1 MTAGPV
7 IVRVDATSGT
17 GLKAGTQV
25 RQGQRLGS
33 HSGLGEKDVLSPVSG
48 TVESI
53 RFDPQA
59 HEFRITVK
67 PQG

>member
-1 MTAGPV
+1 MTARPV
-7 IVRVDATSGT
+7 IIRIDATSGT

-33 HSGLGEKDVLSPVSG
+33 QSGERDVVCPVSG

-67 PQG
+67 PQE